1 MLKKRFVTRE
11 DWTRILER
19 EFKQLYISDTSFSG
33 YISLLTLN
41 KVKEPLWTYHCNKK
55 ICIVDNGYSW
65 LQQLPE
71 KEHFAI
77 TTMFNESNE
86 IIQWYIDIT
95 THNGIENGVPYMEDL
110 FLDLIV
116 LPTGEIIKKDL
127 EEIEEALDKGWIT
140 KEQYNLA
147 FSTFNTI
154 YEELQN
160 DTFKYI
166 KLSNVHRE
174 RLLRENL

>member
-19 EFKQLYISDTSFSG
+19 EFKQLYISDTTFSG
-33 YISLLTLN
+33 NIALITLK

-71 KEHFAI
+71 NEHFAI

-127 EEIEEALDKGWIT
+127 EEIEEALEEGWIT

-147 FSTFNTI
+147 FYTFNTI

-160 DTFKYI
+160 NTFKYI
-166 KLSNVHRE
+166 KLSNVHRKC
-174 RLLRENL
+174 LLQGNL